1 MIHHW
6 LPPPRLPCI
15 VSETTNTDKAA
26 AVEEVTASNEEN
38 VTLRSVISPNVAA
51 PAVCIYL
58 VVPFCVGEHLELGLL
73 RQVLA
78 DFRNGEDDLESRSEN
93 FFNKLDRLHPFQWLK
108 GVLLW

>member
-6 LPPPRLPCI
+6 FPPPRLPCI

-38 VTLRSVISPNVAA
+38 VTLQCVILQNVSA

-58 VVPFCVGEHLELGLL
+58 IVPFCVGEHLELGLL

-78 DFRNGEDDLESRSEN
+78 DFRNRKNDLESRPEN
-93 FFNKLDRLHPFQWLK
+93 FLIS
-108 GVLLW
+108 